1 MPIRVVQI
9 DRSIDILL
17 TTIKSNNCKLQAQL
31 NETFDNILNITND
44 KKWNYDKIVDLSIM
58 HFFQCLATV

>member
-44 KKWNYDKIVDLSIM
+44 KNGIM
-58 HFFQCLATV
+58 TKS